1 MSNIAPVVLAQHVT
15 KWYGPRRAV
24 SDVSFA
30 IEPGEIVG
38 LLGPNGSGKSTIFR
52 ILTGYLAPSSGRVE
66 VAGHDVVT
74 DSLAVRQAISYV
86 PEDAPLYDHMHVAE
100 FLHFMARIKGMRG
113 AAKKKAVEAAAERL
127 DLSRVMSLPT
137 GKLSRGF
144 RQRVSIASALLGDPK
159 VLVFDEPT
167 SGLDPHQV
175 IAVRDLVRSLAGAH
189 TVLIAS
195 HILPEIEKI
204 ASRVMILLDGRL
216 LSADALQES
225 AGALVL
231 RLTAAAPEATIRGAL
246 SAIAGIRKIAI
257 DPDNAAAEH
266 YLIEAER
273 KPSLAADIVSAL
285 VGNGIAVSE
294 LAEVPPDL
302 ERVFLDLTRRPAKE
316 ASEGSVQGS
325 LEGSRMRNFG
335 VLLLKEETALFSSPI
350 AYAVMTV
357 FLLIMGYSF
366 TLTLFLSHQPSLVHI
381 FFQMFV
387 LFMLTT
393 PLITMRLV
401 AEERKL
407 RTLEVLLTAPVSEIE
422 VVLAKFV
429 ASMSL
434 IALMLVLS
442 ASYAVVLGLFGDPD
456 FGPIY
461 SGYFGLLLF
470 GAALVGTGLL
480 ASALTGNQ
488 VVAALISLSVFLLLW
503 IIDNFGW
510 LLPSPFDTLVVN
522 LSLSVHFKPFA
533 VGSIYLSDVGF
544 FLSVALLT
552 LLLSVRALARR

>member
-1 MSNIAPVVLAQHVT
+1 MSNMAPVVLAQHLT

-86 PEDAPLYDHMHVAE
+86 PEDAPLYEHMHVAE
-100 FLHFMARIKGMRG
+100 FLHFMARIKGLRG

-127 DLSRVMSLPT
+127 DLLRVMSLPT

-159 VLVFDEPT
+159 VLVLDEPT

-195 HILPEIEKI
+195 HILPEIEKV
-204 ASRVMILLDGRL
+204 ASRIMILLDGRL
-216 LSADALQES
+216 LTADALKES
-225 AGALVL
+225 AGARVL

-257 DPDNAAAEH
+257 DPDHASADH

-273 KPSLAADIVSAL
+273 RPLLAADIASAL

-294 LAEVPPDL
+294 LAEIPPDL

-316 ASEGSVQGS
+316 AP
-325 LEGSRMRNFG
+325 
-335 VLLLKEETALFSSPI
+335 KE
-350 AYAVMTV
+350 
-357 FLLIMGYSF
+357 
-366 TLTLFLSHQPSLVHI
+366 
-381 FFQMFV
+381 
-387 LFMLTT
+387 
-393 PLITMRLV
+393 
-401 AEERKL
+401 
-407 RTLEVLLTAPVSEIE
+407 
-422 VVLAKFV
+422 
-429 ASMSL
+429 ASKE
-434 IALMLVLS
+434 
-442 ASYAVVLGLFGDPD
+442 ASKE
-456 FGPIY
+456 
-461 SGYFGLLLF
+461 
-470 GAALVGTGLL
+470 AA
-480 ASALTGNQ
+480 
-488 VVAALISLSVFLLLW
+488 
-503 IIDNFGW
+503 
-510 LLPSPFDTLVVN
+510 
-522 LSLSVHFKPFA
+522 
-533 VGSIYLSDVGF
+533 
-544 FLSVALLT
+544 
-552 LLLSVRALARR
+552 